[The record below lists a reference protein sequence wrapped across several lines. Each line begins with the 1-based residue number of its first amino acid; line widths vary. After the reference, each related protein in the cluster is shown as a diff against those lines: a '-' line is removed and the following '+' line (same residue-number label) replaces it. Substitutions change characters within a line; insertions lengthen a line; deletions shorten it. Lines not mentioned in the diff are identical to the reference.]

1 MSGVSPDFAVYEAKH
16 AALRLHQAELRQRNE
31 TALFDALAAAGIASV
46 LVNFDGSGD
55 QGQIEAVM
63 AFDAENTLVELP
75 MGQIEQRKAA
85 FGTLEVAA
93 VLHSPREVV
102 EAMTYGLLEQLHDG
116 WETGEGAYGEFRFSL
131 EERSVTLECNE
142 RHTEATYHQHTF

>member
-1 MSGVSPDFAVYEAKH
+1 MSGVSPDFAAYEGQH
-16 AALRLHQAELRQRNE
+16 AALRLRQAELRQGNE
-31 TALFDALAAAGIASV
+31 AALFDALATARIASV

-85 FGTLEVAA
+85 FGTLEVTT

-102 EAMTYGLLEQLHDG
+102 EAMAYDLLEQVHEG
-116 WETGEGAYGEFRFSL
+116 WEIGEGAYGEFRFSL
-131 EERSVTLECNE
+131 EERSVTLEYNE
-142 RHTEATYHQHTF
+142 RHTETTCHQHTF